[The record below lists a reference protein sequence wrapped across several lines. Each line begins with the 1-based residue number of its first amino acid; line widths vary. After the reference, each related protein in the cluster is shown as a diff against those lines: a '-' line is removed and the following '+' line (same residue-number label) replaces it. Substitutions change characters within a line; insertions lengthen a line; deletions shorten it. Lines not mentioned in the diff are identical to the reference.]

1 MSLEVS
7 PNNLRYS
14 FSPSWKNKMD
24 LAIAYPNC
32 FVCSTPGY
40 SVEGPEWLILATFLE
55 RAAVD
60 QWTLGSE

>member
-1 MSLEVS
+1 
-7 PNNLRYS
+7 
-14 FSPSWKNKMD
+14 MD